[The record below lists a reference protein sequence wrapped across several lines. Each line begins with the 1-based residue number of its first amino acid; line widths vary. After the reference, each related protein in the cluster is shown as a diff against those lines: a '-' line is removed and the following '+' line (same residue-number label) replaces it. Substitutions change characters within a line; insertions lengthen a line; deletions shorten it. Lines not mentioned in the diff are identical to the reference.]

1 MHVCV
6 TNAQGSGMMSRFYRI
21 MSGVCVCIPE
31 SSWHMYIGVISH
43 IWMSHV
49 MSRFY
54 RIMSGVCV
62 CIWHDSCVYEWQDSF
77 VYVCYDLF
85 VYVWHESRL
94 SDDSYVHVRHVW
106 LLLCHVRCVYMCHM
120 IHLCMR
126 SMPHMCTCDMNHLYI
141 CGMIHLC
148 TCYMTICVR
157 VTWLICVCVTCLA
170 LIVLREVWCVCCNSY
185 IRVHV
190 TCLIHMCD
198 MTDVCMCDRTR
209 SYVWHD
215 SFIYLSCLMYI
226 YDMGWLWLVGSIKWR
241 VSFAKEPYKRD
252 DILQKRPVI

>member
-54 RIMSGVCV
+54 RIMSGMCV

-126 SMPHMCTCDMNHLYI
+126 SMPHMCTCDMNHLCI

-148 TCYMTICVR
+148 TCYMTHLC
-157 VTWLICVCVTCLA
+157 TCDMTHL
-170 LIVLREVWCVCCNSY
+170 C
-185 IRVHV
+185 
-190 TCLIHMCD
+190 MCD
-198 MTDVCMCDRTR
+198 MSRFNCVTWGVVCVLQLVYTSTR
-209 SYVWHD
+209 DMPHPYVWHD
-215 SFIYLSCLMYI
+215 WCVYVWQDSFICVT
-226 YDMGWLWLVGSIKWR
+226 WLVHILVMSNVYIWYGVAL
-241 VSFAKEPYKRD
+241 VSRIDKMTSLFCKRA
-252 DILQKRPVI
+252 L